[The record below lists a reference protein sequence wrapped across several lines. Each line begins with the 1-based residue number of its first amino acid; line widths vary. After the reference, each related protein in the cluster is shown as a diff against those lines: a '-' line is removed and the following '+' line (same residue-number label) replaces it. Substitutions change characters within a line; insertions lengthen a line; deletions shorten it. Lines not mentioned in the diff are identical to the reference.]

1 MEHTLGEDEH
11 AIGDI
16 EGLTPEEVQEL
27 EDLVIEHMEAVDN
40 DISEDELA
48 GLAELVRGLQQLP
61 GDSQTK
67 VRT

>member
-27 EDLVIEHMEAVDN
+27 EDLVIEQEACS
-40 DISEDELA
+40 IYMSS
-48 GLAELVRGLQQLP
+48 GLVPQYHHRSCATP
-61 GDSQTK
+61 PTAPW
-67 VRT
+67 